1 MPYGL
6 NNSCQ
11 SFQSLM
17 TRVLRGL
24 TWKHCLVYVDDII
37 IWSKD
42 FQTHL
47 KHLDL
52 IFQRFREAYLKL
64 RPTKC
69 EFAKS
74 KILYLDHIISKEGI
88 KVDTFKIQTVESFPV
103 PTNQTAVKS
112 FLELTEYYRR
122 FVQNYAKIASPLN
135 RLLTKDTPFKWTSDC
150 QKSFETLK
158 TALITAPVLGYPNFN
173 KSFILSCDASGS
185 TICCILSQ
193 KGDDNK
199 EHVIGNGGRAL
210 TPTE

>member
-17 TRVLRGL
+17 TRVLRSL

-69 EFAKS
+69 EFANS
-74 KILYLDHIISKEGI
+74 KILYLDHIISNEGI
-88 KVDTFKIQTVESFPV
+88 KVDTFKIQTVE
-103 PTNQTAVKS
+103 
-112 FLELTEYYRR
+112 
-122 FVQNYAKIASPLN
+122 
-135 RLLTKDTPFKWTSDC
+135 
-150 QKSFETLK
+150 
-158 TALITAPVLGYPNFN
+158 
-173 KSFILSCDASGS
+173 
-185 TICCILSQ
+185 
-193 KGDDNK
+193 
-199 EHVIGNGGRAL
+199 
-210 TPTE
+210 